1 MDSHS
6 DDRYSSNLPTEF
18 RGVPAA
24 IADYIRNSIFEREL
38 QVGQPLRQ
46 KDIADACGASR
57 VPVREA
63 LKQLEAEGLAEFR
76 PRRGYIV
83 AGFDLEEI
91 ADIFLVRK
99 FVEEH
104 AGYLAARNRT
114 AEDIREIEGLMQEM
128 DRSLTTDPESVQ
140 RFAISNR
147 LFHQRLSAASKRRQL
162 VRILDNLRG
171 QVERYVRLD
180 SRTPGRLEEAQQE
193 HRAIVQALREGDAAR
208 LSTLC
213 GAHAQH
219 TADRLLKTLK
229 ERLDTQPR

>member
-1 MDSHS
+1 MDSSPEDRFGDAVS
-6 DDRYSSNLPTEF
+6 DF

-24 IADYIRNSIFEREL
+24 IAEYIRNRIFEREL

-46 KDIADACGASR
+46 KDIAEACGASR

-63 LKQLEAEGLAEFR
+63 LKQIEAEGLAEFL

-83 AGFDLEEI
+83 AGFDLDEI
-91 ADIFLVRK
+91 TDIFLIRK

-104 AGYLAARNRT
+104 AGYLAAQNRS
-114 AEDIREIEGLMQEM
+114 AADVREIEGLLRQM
-128 DRSLTTDPESVQ
+128 DRNLTTDPASVQ
-140 RFAISNR
+140 RFAVCNR

-193 HRAIVQALREGDAAR
+193 HRAIVDAFRDGDAER
-208 LSTLC
+208 LSRLC
-213 GAHAQH
+213 GHHAQH
-219 TADRLLKTLK
+219 TADRLLETLRD
-229 ERLDTQPR
+229 RLDTTQPR